1 MERFKTIRTAIKEL
15 SAHQILLKRQRKESY
30 KGERV
35 SGDWQWNREEL
46 RHLFQAY
53 AILKGKERPEIK
65 KEHKY
70 VSESKVQELV
80 KKYTPTEEVV

>member
-1 MERFKTIRTAIKEL
+1 MERFKAIRTAIKEL

-30 KGERV
+30 KGERC
-35 SGDWQWNREEL
+35 SGDWRWNKDEL

-65 KEHKY
+65 REHKY
-70 VSESKVQELV
+70 VSETKVQELV
-80 KKYTPTEEVV
+80 NKYREVES